1 MRFLALLPLLAVA
14 VAAHGHGHDDDSH
27 IEKRS
32 QPGAPQPNPVDLSPL
47 TWGDVN
53 IIHTTDTHG
62 WLSGH
67 TKEASYSADFGDFS
81 SFLYHM
87 RQQAVHRRKD
97 LLVVDSG
104 DLHDGNGLGDASP
117 VNGQYTRPIY
127 QKINYDALAIGNH
140 ELYVNDVAENTY
152 RQFAPGWGKRYLTSN
167 VFIKDSLTNKTVPI
181 GNLYNKF
188 RLKFGT
194 RVMSYGFLYNFKG
207 AANNTVVEPSN
218 FTVTL
223 PWFQK
228 SLKEDV
234 DMYLIVGHVPIRW
247 AEATAV
253 VQAIRA
259 AHPSK
264 PIVVLGGHLHVRDF
278 KVYDN
283 RAFGL
288 SSGRFMETLG
298 WLSVD
303 GIRDRACRVEAN
315 CVGKNLTVTR
325 RYLDTNVYTYKKH
338 SLAHPKQKFD
348 TWKGRSITREI
359 FKLRKTLNLSNTIG
373 CAPQDYYLA
382 RYPYTDARSL
392 LNLVANEVLPTA
404 VVNASRPY
412 PGVVIIN
419 SGSQRFDLFKG
430 PFTLDDTYIVSP
442 FHNDFVYATVP
453 YSIASKMLT
462 ALNGAPFQKR
472 GDDTP
477 LPAYASNA
485 TLTPGYVTKDDYGYG
500 GDDWAHSSIPYVPS
514 PNYISSPLPTGL
526 KDTDLVDVVWLSY
539 FTNLVH
545 PILKKLDPVNSY
557 TTGIYRSDVD
567 TNSMLLKFVK
577 AKWTNTS
584 C

>member
-67 TKEASYSADFGDFS
+67 TKEAAYSADFGDFS

-87 RQQAVHRRKD
+87 RQQAAYRRKD

-104 DLHDGNGLGDASP
+104 DLHDGNGLGDATP

-127 QKINYDALAIGNH
+127 QKINYDALSIGNH
-140 ELYVNDVAENTY
+140 ELYVNEVAENTY
-152 RQFAPGWGKRYLTSN
+152 RDFVPGWGKRYL
-167 VFIKDSLTNKTVPI
+167 
-181 GNLYNKF
+181 
-188 RLKFGT
+188 FGT
-194 RVMSYGFLYNFKG
+194 RVMSYGFLYNFNG
-207 AANNTVVEPSN
+207 AANNTIVEPSN

-234 DMYLIVGHVPIRW
+234 DMYLVVGHIPIRW

-253 VQAIRA
+253 VKAIRD

-298 WLSVD
+298 WMSVD
-303 GIRDRACRVEAN
+303 GIRDRTCKVETN
-315 CVGKNLTVTR
+315 CIGKNLTVTR
-325 RYLDTNVYTYKKH
+325 RYLDSNVYTYKKH

-348 TWKGRSITREI
+348 TWKGRSITKEI

-412 PGVVIIN
+412 PGVVIVN

-453 YSIASKMLT
+453 YSMASKMLA

-472 GDDTP
+472 GDNIP

-500 GDDWAHSSIPYVPS
+500 GDDWAHSSIPYVNS

-539 FTNLVH
+539 FTNLVN
-545 PILKKLDPVNSY
+545 PILKKLDPVNTYS
-557 TTGIYRSDVD
+557 TGIYRSDVD
-567 TNSMLLKFVK
+567 TNSMLLNFVK
-577 AKWTNTS
+577 AKWSNTT

>member
-1 MRFLALLPLLAVA
+1 MRLLALLPLMAVA
-14 VAAHGHGHDDDSH
+14 VAAHGHDNHF
-27 IEKRS
+27 EKRS

-87 RQQAVHRRKD
+87 RQQANHRRKD

-104 DLHDGNGLGDASP
+104 DLHDGNGLADATP
-117 VNGQYTRPIY
+117 LNGEATSPIY
-127 QKINYDALAIGNH
+127 QKIAYDALAIGNH
-140 ELYVNDVAENTY
+140 ELYVKEVAEDTY
-152 RQFAPGWGKRYLTSN
+152 RNFAPGWGKRYLTSN
-167 VFIKDSLTNKTVPI
+167 VFIKDSHTNKTVPI

-207 AANNTVVEPSN
+207 AANNTIVEPSN

-223 PWFQK
+223 PWFKK

-234 DMYLIVGHVPIRW
+234 DMYLVVGHVPIRW

-278 KVYDN
+278 TVYDN

-298 WLSVD
+298 WMSVG
-303 GIRDRACRVEAN
+303 GIRDRACRVETN
-315 CVGKNLTVTR
+315 CIGKNLTVTR
-325 RYLDTNVYTYKKH
+325 RYLDSNVYTYKKH

-348 TWKGRSITREI
+348 TWRGRKITKEI
-359 FKLRKTLNLSNTIG
+359 FKLRKTLNLSNTLG
-373 CAPQDYYLA
+373 CAPQDYYLS
-382 RYPYTDARSL
+382 RYPHTDDRSL
-392 LNLVANEVLPTA
+392 LNLVTKEILPVA

-412 PGVVIIN
+412 PGVVVVN

-442 FHNDFVYATVP
+442 FHNDFVYAFKV
-453 YSIASKMLT
+453 ASKMLEE
-462 ALNGAPFQKR
+462 LNGAPFQKR
-472 GDDTP
+472 AA
-477 LPAYASNA
+477 PAPPATNV

-500 GDDWAHSSIPYVPS
+500 GDDWPHAPIPYVRS

-526 KDTDLVDVVWLSY
+526 GENDLVDFVWLSF
-539 FTNLVH
+539 FTNLVN
-545 PILKKLDPVNSY
+545 PILKKLDPANTYSN
-557 TTGIYRSDVD
+557 GIYRADVD
-567 TNSMLLKFVK
+567 SNSMLLNFVK
-577 AKWTNTS
+577 AKWSNST